1 MGRIKVAV
9 AGVGNCSS
17 ALLQSILY
25 YKKGEGGLIHEEIGG
40 YKAADIEIVGALD
53 IDSRKVGQ
61 DISRAIFA
69 DPNVAP
75 QVMEVPKQG
84 VTVAMGKVLDGT
96 DGVLKELIQVSGAK
110 PVEAA
115 SYLKEKRAEMLI
127 NLLPTGATKASEYYA
142 KAALDAGCAF
152 VNCTP
157 AKIATDKAWAKSFSA
172 AGLPLIGDDLMSQLG
187 GTALHMGLLDLFAKR
202 GIAIDKTYQLDIGGS
217 MEAYGVLEDY
227 RREEKRKVKSDAIR
241 QSLPEKTR
249 VATGTSDYVAFM
261 KDRRTSYF
269 FIHGAGCL
277 GSEVVVDIYFR
288 TQDSSNGAGM
298 LLDII
303 RGVRVAMDRKLKGP
317 VDSISSY
324 GFKSSPSRT
333 TLTGSQAAFE
343 GFIAGKRG
351 D

>member
-1 MGRIKVAV
+1 MGRIKIAL

-25 YKKGEGGLIHEEIGG
+25 YKDAANGLIHGNIGS
-40 YKAADIEIVGALD
+40 YRASDIELVGALD
-53 IDSRKVGQ
+53 IDSRKVGK
-61 DISRAIFA
+61 DISQAVLA

-75 QVMEVPKQG
+75 QVVKVPDQG
-84 VTVAMGKVLDGT
+84 LEVAMGRVLDGA
-96 DGVLKELIQVSGAK
+96 DGVLKDLIHVSGSK
-110 PVEAA
+110 PVDAA
-115 SYLKEKRAEMLI
+115 AYLRDRKAEIFI

-157 AKIATDKAWAKSFSA
+157 AKIATSSSWAKSFAS
-172 AGLPLIGDDLMSQLG
+172 AGLPLVGDDLLSQLG

-202 GIAIDKTYQLDIGGS
+202 GITIDKTYQLDIGGS

-241 QSLPEKTR
+241 QSLPDKSR
-249 VATGTSDYVAFM
+249 VATGTSDFVAFM
-261 KDRRTSYF
+261 KDKRTSYF

-277 GSEVVVDIYFR
+277 GSEAVVDIYFR

-298 LLDII
+298 LLDVI
-303 RGVRVAMDRKLKGP
+303 RGVRVALDRKLKGP
-317 VDSISSY
+317 VESICSY
-324 GFKSSPSRT
+324 GFKSAPSRS

-343 GFIAGKRG
+343 AFVAGRRKN
-351 D
+351 

>member
-1 MGRIKVAV
+1 MGRIKVAI

-25 YKKGEGGLIHEEIGG
+25 YKNAGEGLIHKEIGG

-53 IDSRKVGQ
+53 IDSRKVGK
-61 DISRAIFA
+61 DISRAIFT

-75 QVMEVPKQG
+75 QIVEVPDQG
-84 VTVAMGKVLDGT
+84 LDVAMGMVLDGA
-96 DGVLKELIQVSGAK
+96 DGVLKDLIQVSDSK
-110 PVEAA
+110 PVDVA
-115 SYLKEKRAEMLI
+115 SYLRQKKAEMLI
-127 NLLPTGATKASEYYA
+127 NLLPTGATKASAYYA

-152 VNCTP
+152 INCTP
-157 AKIATDKAWAKSFSA
+157 AKIVKDKVWGKSFAS
-172 AGLPLIGDDLMSQLG
+172 AGLPLVGDDLMSQLG

-227 RREEKRKVKSDAIR
+227 RREEKRKVKSDAIK
-241 QSLPEKTR
+241 QSLPEKSK

-261 KDRRTSYF
+261 KDKRTSYF

-277 GSEVVVDIYFR
+277 GSEVIVDIYFR

-298 LLDII
+298 LLEII
-303 RGVRVAMDRKLKGP
+303 RGVRIALDRKLKGP
-317 VDSISSY
+317 VESISSY
-324 GFKSSPSRT
+324 GFKSSPSRA
-333 TLTGSQAAFE
+333 TLTGSQIAFE
-343 GFIAGKRG
+343 DFVAGKRN